1 MSSIPKVKSLN
12 DLKSLVNNY
21 RGVLSEGNVKI
32 INQIIREMEKGG
44 GISQSN
50 RSQLM
55 KLMQRLADRNGV
67 SIPKKK

>member
-1 MSSIPKVKSLN
+1 MGSIPKVKSLS

-32 INQIIREMEKGG
+32 INQIIKEMEKG

-50 RSQLM
+50 RPQLM

-67 SIPKKK
+67 NIPKKK